1 MMQQRMQMQGGGG
14 GNNNAGG
21 QRWGGQDD
29 FTIKEYQAS
38 LQEFLSHGGGGG
50 VNSNKNSRVL
60 DHQSNSSFTQD
71 AGNLS
76 SEYAMRMQVPT
87 NFDLGGGFGGGSN
100 KRNRRGSLRSV
111 DDMDLALA
119 TKKALKSIESTERPS
134 FQSIDDMGMRS
145 TFKSVDTMD
154 LMSLGNSINDI
165 LEEDLQNMTPDM
177 REKYARR
184 LSLAMMT
191 GGGNNNSNKINE
203 TFVSMPPG
211 GGRGRPK
218 KRNDVAEPTPVAS
231 GGSKQYLQ
239 VQTKDCDGP
248 SGINRNSQLSINLN
262 LDGADDESRL
272 SFM

>member
-1 MMQQRMQMQGGGG
+1 MQQ
-14 GNNNAGG
+14 
-21 QRWGGQDD
+21 
-29 FTIKEYQAS
+29 
-38 LQEFLSHGGGGG
+38 FLSHGGGGG
-50 VNSNKNSRVL
+50 GGGGGVNGSKNSRVL
-60 DHQSNSSFTQD
+60 DHQSNSPFTQD
-71 AGNLS
+71 AGNYLS
-76 SEYAMRMQVPT
+76 SDYAMRMQVPT
-87 NFDLGGGFGGGSN
+87 NCDPGGGGFGGGGSN
-100 KRNRRGSLRSV
+100 KRNRRGSGRSV

-119 TKKALKSIESTERPS
+119 TKKALKSVESTERPS

-165 LEEDLQNMTPDM
+165 LEEDIQNMTPDM
-177 REKYARR
+177 REKYVRR
-184 LSLAMMT
+184 LSLTMMT

-211 GGRGRPK
+211 GRRGRPK
-218 KRNDVAEPTPVAS
+218 KRNDGAEPTPVAS

-262 LDGADDESRL
+262 LDGADGESRL